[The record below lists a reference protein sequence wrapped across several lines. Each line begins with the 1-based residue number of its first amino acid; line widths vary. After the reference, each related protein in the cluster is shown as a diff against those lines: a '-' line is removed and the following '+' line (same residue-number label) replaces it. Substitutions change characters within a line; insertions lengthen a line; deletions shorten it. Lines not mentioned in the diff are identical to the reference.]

1 MRRGIGETAGRGL
14 DGRGDWGRMDGP
26 TDQTAGDPFVDGKP
40 SARRPHRRTARHDRV
55 VRPVEVASAAQA
67 APQRARRVS
76 SLDGLRTLAILSVV
90 AYHLGVSWL
99 PSGHMGVVMFLV
111 LTGYLVTGSLVRAFE
126 RKGSL
131 GIGDVGRFW
140 LRRLKRLWP
149 AMVAMVLI
157 VALACIVCNHVL
169 LTKMRPDILP
179 ALLGFLNW
187 SYIAGG
193 QSYFAQI
200 GSPSPLTHLWYIGID
215 VQMCVALPLVVA
227 LCLRLGVGRVALRR
241 GLLAAALSSAVLMG
255 ILYDPLADP
264 SRVYYGTDTRAFS
277 VLVGAWLALAWP
289 LGGLPSAGIGLWVEP
304 GRPVGLGRD
313 HVAPRATP
321 FSQTLGVASLAALVC
336 IMAFVPSSSPFFY
349 YGGMMLVSLLSAALM
364 AALMVPGSVLGRVFA
379 LKPLAWLGE
388 RSYGVYLWHYPV
400 IHLLGADAPAP
411 WWLMLVAVALS
422 VVLAELSWVL
432 LEKPVS
438 DGRIAALLK
447 RVAVAAG
454 GRRLPAARD
463 AVPVAACLGVV
474 VAVGVGCAVVP
485 AVTLVPEEAIVS
497 TGASAAAGMDLSQ
510 GRPGQDASSASA
522 QTGGD
527 APQPAEEQVAAPEQ
541 APAMPEGPFVL
552 YAAASALEQGHYEP
566 LLIGDSVPGDTPFY
580 GTFPNGLIDS
590 YIGRRPDQAIAVFQ
604 DYLDQGVV
612 GHVVVFA
619 VFSNTVAYPEQL
631 DQMVAM
637 AGPDREVYLVATV
650 NPDGFQEEAN
660 QYLRECADRYEN
672 VHYVDWPA
680 TVAGNEG
687 VYIYPDGTHL
697 TPEGAPHYLDMIARA
712 VGPTVVADGGRAEPA
727 Q

>member
-1 MRRGIGETAGRGL
+1 
-14 DGRGDWGRMDGP
+14 MDGP

-241 GLLAAALSSAVLMG
+241 GLLAAALASAVLMG

>member
-241 GLLAAALSSAVLMG
+241 GLLAAALASAVLMG

-304 GRPVGLGRD
+304 GRPVGSGRD

-712 VGPTVVADGGRAEPA
+712 VGSTVVADGGRAEPA

>member
-1 MRRGIGETAGRGL
+1 
-14 DGRGDWGRMDGP
+14 MDGP

-411 WWLMLVAVALS
+411 WWLMLAAVALS

-438 DGRIAALLK
+438 DGRALSSVKGL
-447 RVAVAAG
+447 VGAVG
-454 GRRLPAARD
+454 DRRAPAPRD
-463 AVPVAACLGVV
+463 AVPAALCLAVLA
-474 VAVGVGCAVVP
+474 AVGIGCAVVP
-485 AVTLVPEEAIVS
+485 ETTLVPQEAIVS

-527 APQPAEEQVAAPEQ
+527 APQPAEEQVAALEQ

-660 QYLRECADRYEN
+660 QYLRECDDRYEN

-680 TVAGNEG
+680 TVAGNED

>member
-1 MRRGIGETAGRGL
+1 
-14 DGRGDWGRMDGP
+14 MDGP

-680 TVAGNEG
+680 TVAGNED